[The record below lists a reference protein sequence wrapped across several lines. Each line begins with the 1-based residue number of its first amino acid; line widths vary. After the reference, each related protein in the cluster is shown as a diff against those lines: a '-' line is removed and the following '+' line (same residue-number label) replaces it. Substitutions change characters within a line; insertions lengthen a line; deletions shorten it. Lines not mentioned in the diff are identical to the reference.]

1 MEKPADVRF
10 TEELLR
16 EAIALLEDL
25 YSRLGLF
32 ERQYFIDL
40 KKRAEQHEALTVE
53 LRKALNE
60 IC

>member
-1 MEKPADVRF
+1 MEKPADVKY

-16 EAIALLEDL
+16 EAMELLEDL
-25 YSRLGLF
+25 YPKLGMF
-32 ERQYFIDL
+32 ERQHFMEL
-40 KKRAEQHEALTVE
+40 KKRVEQHEALTVD